1 MMMIFLKEGL
11 MMMIFL
17 SKHGEIGISS
27 LVLIFW
33 IQLFFI
39 FLSHF
44 GLFWDC
50 WVVFMVFWGFFF
62 FDEKSLKKE
71 FLVKNLYIR
80 FFWWWLDS
88 KQKRCPVA

>member
-44 GLFWDC
+44 GIVGWFLWCFE
-50 WVVFMVFWGFFF
+50 VFFF
-62 FDEKSLKKE
+62 FDENSLKKE

>member
-50 WVVFMVFWGFFF
+50 WVVFMVF
-62 FDEKSLKKE
+62 
-71 FLVKNLYIR
+71 
-80 FFWWWLDS
+80 
-88 KQKRCPVA
+88 

>member
-1 MMMIFLKEGL
+1 MMMILLKEGL

-44 GLFWDC
+44 GIVGWFLWCFE
-50 WVVFMVFWGFFF
+50 VFFF
-62 FDEKSLKKE
+62 LMKI
-71 FLVKNLYIR
+71 V
-80 FFWWWLDS
+80 
-88 KQKRCPVA
+88 